1 MKKINDDVR
10 VDNLSFV
17 RELKYPIDTKSVL
30 FLYEQPMYFSIP
42 GSMLKVWHI
51 KAAVEIKVRP
61 RKSCLDHFKVEQ
73 ELVIRVTD

>member
-42 GSMLKVWHI
+42 GSMLKV
-51 KAAVEIKVRP
+51 
-61 RKSCLDHFKVEQ
+61 
-73 ELVIRVTD
+73 